1 MRGQQ
6 LDLIVKKLDETVEKF
21 HTLTLD
27 VMKMLTAH
35 TGQIQDLQTRVG
47 ENTEDIE
54 QQAAQLQT
62 SRDAFLQAMKEATR
76 ELATANQEEM
86 KAGRDEAKE
95 LLKRIENLEKWRY
108 WIMGCFAVL
117 GALSFFV
124 DGPTLAAKIFGN

>member
-35 TGQIQDLQTRVG
+35 TGQIQELQTRVT

-54 QQAAQLQT
+54 QQADQLNA
-62 SRDAFLQAMKEATR
+62 SKDAFLQAVREATK
-76 ELATANQEEM
+76 ELTAANQEEM
-86 KAGRDEAKE
+86 KASREEVKALTE
-95 LLKRIENLEKWRY
+95 RLEK
-108 WIMGCFAVL
+108 L
-117 GALSFFV
+117 
-124 DGPTLAAKIFGN
+124 